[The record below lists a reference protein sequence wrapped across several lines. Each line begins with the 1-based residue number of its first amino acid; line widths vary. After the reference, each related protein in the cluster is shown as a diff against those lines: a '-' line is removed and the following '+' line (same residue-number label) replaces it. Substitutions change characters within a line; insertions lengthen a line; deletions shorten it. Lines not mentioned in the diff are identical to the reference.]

1 MATKKKN
8 TGLGKGLDALFG
20 EMNGDTLKQSKRNS
34 SSAGEKERNA
44 GTTKISIDDIKPNA
58 NQPRKIFDEE
68 GLNDLAESIKE
79 HGIIQPIIV
88 RPNNGTYEIVAG
100 ERRWRASR
108 LAGLKEVPCLVRE
121 LTDEELMLLAIVEN
135 MQREDLNPIEEAE
148 GLERMM
154 SSYGMTQ
161 EQVSKSVGKSRPYI
175 SNSLR
180 LLKLPD
186 EVRQMMS
193 DGKLAGGHGRA
204 LLAFRTEADRIRVA
218 KQIEKDGL
226 SVREVERMS
235 DDAKKKGTVRKG
247 RPAERNAD
255 VLQVEAELKEHLG
268 TKVNL
273 KLGVKRGKIEI
284 EYYSR
289 DELERLIDLLRS
301 I

>member
-1 MATKKKN
+1 MAAKKKN
-8 TGLGKGLDALFG
+8 TGLGKGLEALFG
-20 EMNGDTLKQSKRNS
+20 EVNGDTIS
-34 SSAGEKERNA
+34 SQKKPAAKNVKKE
-44 GTTKISIDDIKPNA
+44 GTTQIAIDDIKPNA
-58 NQPRKIFDEE
+58 GQPRKTFSEE
-68 GLNDLAESIKE
+68 SLAELAESIKE
-79 HGIIQPIIV
+79 HGVIQPIIV
-88 RPNNGTYEIVAG
+88 RQSGSSYEIVAG

-108 LAGLKEVPCLVRE
+108 LAGLKKVPCLVRD

-148 GLERMM
+148 GLDRMIKK
-154 SSYGMTQ
+154 YGMTQ

-180 LLKLPD
+180 LLKLPK

-193 DGKLAGGHGRA
+193 EGIISGGHGKA
-204 LLAFRTEADRIRVA
+204 LLSIKGEKEKVRIA
-218 KQIEKDGL
+218 KLIEKNGL
-226 SVREVERMS
+226 SVRDVEKMS
-235 DDAKKKGTVRKG
+235 AASSKPPVKKG

-273 KLGVKRGKIEI
+273 KLGAKKGKIEI

-289 DELERLIDLLRS
+289 DELERLIDLLRTL
-301 I
+301 

>member
-1 MATKKKN
+1 MAGKKKN

-20 EMNGDTLKQSKRNS
+20 EMNAETLKQSKRGG
-34 SSAGEKERNA
+34 SAKIDQP
-44 GTTKISIDDIKPNA
+44 GTTDISIDDIKPNA
-58 NQPRKIFDEE
+58 NQPRKVFDEE
-68 GLNDLAESIKE
+68 GLTDLAESIKE

-88 RPNNGTYEIVAG
+88 RPSNGIYEIVAG

-121 LTDEELMLLAIVEN
+121 LSDEELMLLAIVEN

-148 GLERMM
+148 GLDHMM
-154 SSYGMTQ
+154 SVYGLTQ

-175 SNSLR
+175 ANSLR
-180 LLKLPD
+180 LLKLPE
-186 EVRQMMS
+186 EVRNMMS
-193 DGKLAGGHGRA
+193 DGKLSGGHGRA
-204 LLAFRTEADRIRVA
+204 LLSFKSDKDRIRVA
-218 KQIEKDGL
+218 KQIEKEGL
-226 SVREVERMS
+226 SVRDVEKLS
-235 DDAKKKGTVRKG
+235 GQENKKGKGRKG

-273 KLGVKRGKIEI
+273 RLGVKRGKIEI

-301 I
+301 V